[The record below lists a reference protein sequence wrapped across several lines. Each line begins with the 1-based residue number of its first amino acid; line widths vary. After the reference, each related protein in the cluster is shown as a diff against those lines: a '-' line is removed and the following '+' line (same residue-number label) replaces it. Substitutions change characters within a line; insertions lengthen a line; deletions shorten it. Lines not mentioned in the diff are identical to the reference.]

1 MTIQKALDP
10 DTNQLT
16 LTLEGRLD
24 TTTAPELEKELKA
37 SLGGVDSLI
46 FDFMDLVYLSSAG
59 IRVIIM
65 AQKLMKPPKE
75 MAIRNVNDIVYE
87 VFEMTGLTD
96 VIKISILT
104 V

>member
-10 DTNQLT
+10 DTKQLT

-24 TTTAPELEKELKA
+24 TTTAPVLEKDLKA
-37 SLGGVDSLI
+37 SLEGVDSLI
-46 FDFMDLVYLSSAG
+46 LDFTDLVYLSSAG
-59 IRVIIM
+59 IRVLIL

-75 MAIRNVNDIVYE
+75 MMIRNVNEMVYE

-96 VIKISILT
+96 VIKITLST
-104 V
+104 

>member
-1 MTIQKALDP
+1 MTINKALDP
-10 DTNQLT
+10 STKQLT

-37 SLGGVDSLI
+37 SLGEIDSLI
-46 FDFMDLVYLSSAG
+46 LDFTDLVYLSSAG

-75 MAIRNVNDIVYE
+75 MMIRQVSDIIYE

-96 VIKISILT
+96 VIKITLST
-104 V
+104 

>member
-1 MTIQKALDP
+1 MTIQKICDP
-10 DTNQLT
+10 DTKQLT
-16 LTLEGRLD
+16 LALEGRLD

-37 SLGGVDSLI
+37 SLGEVDSLI
-46 FDFMDLVYLSSAG
+46 FDFTDLVYLSSAG

-75 MAIRNVNDIVYE
+75 MTICNVNDIVYE

-96 VIKISILT
+96 VIKITLST
-104 V
+104 